1 MTMPTTYLYLPY
13 TYNQQ
18 DAIREFERIYGVLP
32 RMIEEVD
39 GGYKVGPVS
48 PTSST
53 THTYDKFSTDEALE
67 DEQSAAAVI
76 W

>member
-1 MTMPTTYLYLPY
+1 MQPMTYLYLPY
-13 TYNQQ
+13 TFSQQ
-18 DAIREFERIYGVLP
+18 MAIREFERIYGVLP

-39 GGYKVGPVS
+39 NGYKVGPVS
-48 PTSST
+48 AISST
-53 THTYDKFSTDEALE
+53 SEQIPTDRVLD